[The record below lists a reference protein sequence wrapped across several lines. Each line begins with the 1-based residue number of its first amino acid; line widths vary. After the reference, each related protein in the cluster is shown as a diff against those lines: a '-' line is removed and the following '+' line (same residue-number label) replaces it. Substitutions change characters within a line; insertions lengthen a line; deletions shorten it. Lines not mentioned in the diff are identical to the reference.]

1 MLQFITNEKALATPA
16 QQILDAIE
24 GGCRWVQIRL
34 KHASDE
40 DIRKLFHDI
49 KDKAKETLTTVIIN
63 DRVDLA
69 LSLAEEGVAGVH
81 LGKEDMPVSK
91 ARMILGAAAVIGV
104 TANTYSDIAAVSNLD
119 IDYFGIGPYAM
130 TSTKE
135 KLAPVLGLEGNRK
148 ICFEME
154 ENHILIPHVAVGGI
168 TVEDVLPLLEAGV
181 NGIAVSGAI
190 AHADDIV
197 KATRRF
203 MDLLPKTEE

>member
-81 LGKEDMPVSK
+81 LGKEDMPAAE
-91 ARMILGAAAVIGV
+91 ARQKLGPDAIIGV
-104 TANTYSDIAAVSNLD
+104 TAHSYDELASYRGLD
-119 IDYFGIGPYAM
+119 IDYIGVGPFAF
-130 TSTKE
+130 TETKE
-135 KLAPVLGLEGNRK
+135 NVAPVLGLEGLAEIMLRAK
-148 ICFEME
+148 DAGIET
-154 ENHILIPHVAVGGI
+154 PVVAVGG
-168 TVEDVLPLLEAGV
+168 VALDDVKAILEVGA

-190 AHADDIV
+190 ANAEDI
-197 KATRRF
+197 KEATRAF
-203 MDLLPKTEE
+203 IAELPINE